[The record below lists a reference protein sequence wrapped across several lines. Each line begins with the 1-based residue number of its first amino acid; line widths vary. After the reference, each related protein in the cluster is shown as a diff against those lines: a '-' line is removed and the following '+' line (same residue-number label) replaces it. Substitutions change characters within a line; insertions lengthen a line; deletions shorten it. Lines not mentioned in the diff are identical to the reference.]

1 MKIRARK
8 HRSGN
13 VTWQLDLGLVEGRRV
28 QRSYGTEREAK
39 AALRAAQEAQARH
52 GSMASELTG
61 SAMAEMVL
69 AREKLRAVGTSITEA
84 VEFYLKHARR
94 RKERVRLAEGVERF
108 RDARERAGC
117 SVRYL
122 RQLGVSLGSLA
133 RWRPM
138 AMMDEIERDDVV
150 RWLEAG
156 GWSPKT
162 RNGYLGDVRACFE
175 WAVREGL
182 CAVNPAREIAKAKLG
197 DGEIGTLTLG
207 QCEEL
212 LLAALAMTKDEGRRT
227 NGVSMMG
234 FIVLGMFGGLRP
246 AEIQRLDWSAVDV
259 EEGTVIVAGAQAKT
273 RRRRVVDLSGNAVEW
288 LRCAQNVETRMRNE
302 EGPICGRYWDA
313 RWRMFRRSLGWAVGS
328 GERGITETVGPGD
341 KEWGRLGLWPHNA
354 LRHTY
359 ASMHYA
365 MWQDEAKLQAQMGHE
380 SAAMLHR
387 HYRALKMRKEAERFW
402 ALRP

>member
-1 MKIRARK
+1 MKIRPRR

-39 AALRAAQEAQARH
+39 SALRAAQEAQARH

-69 AREKLRAVGTSITEA
+69 AREKLRAVGASMTEA

-94 RKERVRLAEGVERF
+94 RKERVKLAEGVERF

-182 CAVNPAREIAKAKLG
+182 CAVNPAREIPKAKLG
-197 DGEIGTLTLG
+197 DGEIGTLTVG

-234 FIVLGMFGGLRP
+234 FVVLGLFGGLRP
-246 AEIQRLDWSAVDV
+246 AEIQRLDWSAVDI
-259 EEGTVIVAGAQAKT
+259 EEGTVIVAGKQAKT
-273 RRRRVVDLSGNAVEW
+273 RRRRVVDLSKNAVEW
-288 LRCAQNVETRMRNE
+288 LRAGVPAVPLT
-302 EGPICGRYWDA
+302 GAICGRYWDA

>member
-1 MKIRARK
+1 MKIRARR

-69 AREKLRAVGTSITEA
+69 AREKLRAVGASMTEA

-138 AMMDEIERDDVV
+138 AMMDEIEREDVA

-175 WAVREGL
+175 WATREGL
-182 CAVNPAREIAKAKLG
+182 CAVNPAREIPKAKLG
-197 DGEIGTLTLG
+197 DGEIGTLTVG
-207 QCEEL
+207 QCEAL
-212 LLAALAMTKDEGRRT
+212 LRGALEKRE
-227 NGVSMMG
+227 MMG
-234 FIVLGMFGGLRP
+234 FVVLGLFGGLRP

-259 EEGTVIVAGAQAKT
+259 EEGTVIVAGKQAKT

-288 LRCAQNVETRMRNE
+288 LSTLKREQQM
-302 EGPICGRYWDA
+302 GPICGRYWDA

-328 GERGITETVGPGD
+328 GERGITETVRPGD
-341 KEWGRLGLWPHNA
+341 REWGRQGEWPHNA

-387 HYRALKMRKEAERFW
+387 HYRALKTRKEAERFW

>member
-1 MKIRARK
+1 
-8 HRSGN
+8 
-13 VTWQLDLGLVEGRRV
+13 
-28 QRSYGTEREAK
+28 
-39 AALRAAQEAQARH
+39 
-52 GSMASELTG
+52 
-61 SAMAEMVL
+61 
-69 AREKLRAVGTSITEA
+69 
-84 VEFYLKHARR
+84 
-94 RKERVRLAEGVERF
+94 
-108 RDARERAGC
+108 
-117 SVRYL
+117 
-122 RQLGVSLGSLA
+122 
-133 RWRPM
+133 
-138 AMMDEIERDDVV
+138 
-150 RWLEAG
+150 
-156 GWSPKT
+156 
-162 RNGYLGDVRACFE
+162 VRACFE

-328 GERGITETVGPGD
+328 GERGITETVRPGD

-387 HYRALKMRKEAERFW
+387 HYRALKTRKEAERFW

>member
-1 MKIRARK
+1 MKIRARR

-13 VTWQLDLGLVEGRRV
+13 VTWQLDLGLVDGRRV

-39 AALRAAQEAQARH
+39 AALKAAQEAQARH

-61 SAMAEMVL
+61 SVMAEMVL
-69 AREKLRAVGTSITEA
+69 AREKLRTVGASMTEA
-84 VEFYLKHARR
+84 VEFFLKHARR
-94 RKERVRLAEGVERF
+94 RKERVKLAEGVERF
-108 RDARERAGC
+108 REARERAGC

-133 RWRPM
+133 RWRPV
-138 AMMDEIERDDVV
+138 AMMDEIEREDVA

-197 DGEIGTLTLG
+197 DGEIGTLTVG
-207 QCEEL
+207 QCEL
-212 LLAALAMTKDEGRRT
+212 LLRGAMNKPE
-227 NGVSMMG
+227 MMG
-234 FIVLGMFGGLRP
+234 FIVLGLFGGLRP
-246 AEIQRLDWSAVDV
+246 AEIQRLDWSAVDLD
-259 EEGTVIVAGAQAKT
+259 EGTVIVAGKQAKT
-273 RRRRVVDLSGNAVEW
+273 RRRRVVDLGVNACAW
-288 LRCAQNVETRMRNE
+288 LRAGVPAVPLT
-302 EGPICGRYWDA
+302 GAICGRYWDA
-313 RWRMFRRSLGWAVGS
+313 RWRMFRRSLGWAVGT
-328 GERGITETVGPGD
+328 GERGVKETLRPGD
-341 KEWGRLGLWPHNA
+341 REWGRLGEWPHNA

-387 HYRALKMRKEAERFW
+387 HYRALKTRK
-402 ALRP
+402 

>member
-1 MKIRARK
+1 MKIRARR

-28 QRSYGTEREAK
+28 QRSYGTEKEAK

-69 AREKLRAVGTSITEA
+69 AREKLRAVGASMTEA
-84 VEFYLKHARR
+84 VEFFLKHARR
-94 RKERVRLAEGVERF
+94 RKERVRLVEGVERF

-138 AMMDEIERDDVV
+138 AMMDEIEREDVA

-175 WAVREGL
+175 WATREGL
-182 CAVNPAREIAKAKLG
+182 CAVNPAREIPKAKLG
-197 DGEIGTLTLG
+197 DGEIGTLTVG
-207 QCEEL
+207 QCEGL
-212 LLAALAMTKDEGRRT
+212 LRGALQRPE
-227 NGVSMMG
+227 MMG
-234 FIVLGMFGGLRP
+234 FIVLGLFGGLRP
-246 AEIQRLDWSAVDV
+246 AEIQRLDWSAVDL
-259 EEGTVIVAGAQAKT
+259 EEGTVIVAGKQAKT

-288 LRCAQNVETRMRNE
+288 LNTLKREQQT
-302 EGPICGRYWDA
+302 GPICGRYWDA

-328 GERGITETVGPGD
+328 GERGITETLRPGD
-341 KEWGRLGLWPHNA
+341 REWGRQGEWPHNA

-387 HYRALKMRKEAERFW
+387 HYRALKTRKEAERFW

>member
-1 MKIRARK
+1 MKIRARR

-28 QRSYGTEREAK
+28 QRSYGTEKEAR

-61 SAMAEMVL
+61 SVMAEMML
-69 AREKLRAVGTSITEA
+69 AREKLRAVGASMSEA
-84 VEFYLKHARR
+84 VEFFVKHARR
-94 RKERVRLAEGVERF
+94 RKERVLLVEGVERF

-138 AMMDEIERDDVV
+138 AMMDEIEREDVA

-182 CAVNPAREIAKAKLG
+182 CAVNPAREIPKAKLG
-197 DGEIGTLTLG
+197 DGEIGTLTVG
-207 QCEEL
+207 QCEVL
-212 LLAALAMTKDEGRRT
+212 LRGALEKPE
-227 NGVSMMG
+227 MMG
-234 FIVLGMFGGLRP
+234 FVVLGLFGGLRP

-273 RRRRVVDLSGNAVEW
+273 RRRRVVDLSTNAVEW
-288 LRCAQNVETRMRNE
+288 LNTLKREQQT
-302 EGPICGRYWDA
+302 GPICGRYWDA
-313 RWRMFRRSLGWAVGS
+313 RWRMFRRSMGWAVGS
-328 GERGITETVGPGD
+328 GERGV
-341 KEWGRLGLWPHNA
+341 KEVRVPPVHGEWPHNA

-387 HYRALKMRKEAERFW
+387 HYRALKTRKEAERFW